1 MKNDIYEAQREY
13 ENIIRMEAYEARQDE
28 RYDNPRD

>member
-13 ENIIRMEAYEARQDE
+13 ENIIRMEAYEIRQE
-28 RYDNPRD
+28 MQYDNPRD